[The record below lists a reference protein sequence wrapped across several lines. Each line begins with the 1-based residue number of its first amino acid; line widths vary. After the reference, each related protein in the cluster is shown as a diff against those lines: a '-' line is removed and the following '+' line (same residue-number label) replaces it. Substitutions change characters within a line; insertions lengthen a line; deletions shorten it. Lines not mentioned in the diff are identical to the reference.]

1 MSWQAEALTGIADP
15 VFSAKAL
22 LEKGENTK
30 WVIVKM
36 GEKGCLM
43 ITTRGIYQVP
53 AFKVIFHTYCHDYS
67 KEGGGNDRGGE
78 WKHHCSNLDESILV
92 R

>member
-1 MSWQAEALTGIADP
+1 MQAEALTGIADP

-43 ITTRGIYQVP
+43 ITTQGIYQVP
-53 AFKVIFHTYCHDYS
+53 AFKVIIDVFHDYLNEE
-67 KEGGGNDRGGE
+67 KYDYRT
-78 WKHHCSNLDESILV
+78 
-92 R
+92 

>member
-1 MSWQAEALTGIADP
+1 MFYFLQAEALTGIADP

-36 GEKGCLM
+36 GERGCLM
-43 ITTRGIYQVP
+43 ITTQGIYQVP
-53 AFKVIFHTYCHDYS
+53 AFKVIIDVHHDYLNEENMIETLIVFT
-67 KEGGGNDRGGE
+67 KRNMLNRQ
-78 WKHHCSNLDESILV
+78 
-92 R
+92 